1 VRFLFAVIA
10 NRNQV
15 VTANSDEMTA
25 IDLFNEEIEA
35 TGQKLLAVGLQD
47 PSSAVVF
54 DNRSGEVARV
64 KGPIVDADDFMAG
77 LWVIEAP
84 SEIAAHELAKEASR
98 ACNRRIEVRA
108 IL

>member
-15 VTANSDEMTA
+15 LPANLDEMAA
-25 IDLFNEEIEA
+25 IDSFNEKIEA
-35 TGQKLLAVGLQD
+35 AGQRILAVGLQD

-54 DNRSGEVARV
+54 DNRSGEAARV
-64 KGPIVDADDFMAG
+64 NGPIVDADDFMAG